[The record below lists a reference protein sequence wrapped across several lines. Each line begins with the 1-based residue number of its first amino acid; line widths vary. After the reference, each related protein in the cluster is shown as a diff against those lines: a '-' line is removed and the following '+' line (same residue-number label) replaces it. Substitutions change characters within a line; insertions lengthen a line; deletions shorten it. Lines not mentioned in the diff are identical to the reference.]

1 MKEAVEPVYLY
12 IPLMK
17 DLNLSWNEIKNT
29 PRTELA
35 GILTGLGNYNVIHA
49 FDGYTSDDI
58 SKMAKDNPSL
68 RVDYGKSMAMKA
80 KYGMAKKHTSFTEL
94 VG

>member
-1 MKEAVEPVYLY
+1 MVNLY

-17 DLNLSWNEIKNT
+17 DLNISWEDIKKT
-29 PRTELA
+29 PRVELSA
-35 GILTGLGNYNVIHA
+35 LLVGLGNYNVLHS
-49 FDGYTSDDI
+49 FDGYSSEDV
-58 SKMAKDNPSL
+58 SSMAKSNPNV
-68 RVDYGKSMAMKA
+68 RGDYAKSMAMKA